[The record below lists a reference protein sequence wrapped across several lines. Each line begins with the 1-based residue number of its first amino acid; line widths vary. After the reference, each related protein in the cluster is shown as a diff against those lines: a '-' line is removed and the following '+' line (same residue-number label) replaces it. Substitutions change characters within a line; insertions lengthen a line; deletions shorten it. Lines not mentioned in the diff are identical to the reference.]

1 MPEQAEKTSIKSENV
16 ADFPKVLDSDAVES
30 FADAVSSDCQR
41 VVLEDIDCKQGSLTV
56 FPINNFKDI
65 FQNEETVITPDFVE
79 ETLIQP
85 VKNEEPEEGS
95 RIEGTTLE
103 EYVNTCLPI
112 RDETSNHEADDDQ
125 KSQDVVEKKV
135 SSPNDDSS
143 NENLEFLSK
152 AIEASVRVTHNFF
165 VNSDFSRKLFGM
177 KPRRAVGK
185 EKEPIFL
192 REDDSFAI
200 R

>member
-1 MPEQAEKTSIKSENV
+1 MLTAN
-16 ADFPKVLDSDAVES
+16 KV
-30 FADAVSSDCQR
+30 FR
-41 VVLEDIDCKQGSLTV
+41 NP

-65 FQNEETVITPDFVE
+65 LQNEETVITPDFVE

-85 VKNEEPEEGS
+85 IKNKEPEEGS

-103 EYVNTCLPI
+103 EYVNNCLPI

-125 KSQDVVEKKV
+125 KSQNAVEERI
-135 SSPNDDSS
+135 SSPNNESS

-152 AIEASVRVTHNFF
+152 AAEASVRVIQIFF
-165 VNSDFSRKLFGM
+165 PKFRFKPKIVWDEAETRGGRRKGTDLFE
-177 KPRRAVGK
+177 RRRQLCDQVK
-185 EKEPIFL
+185 
-192 REDDSFAI
+192 SSAI